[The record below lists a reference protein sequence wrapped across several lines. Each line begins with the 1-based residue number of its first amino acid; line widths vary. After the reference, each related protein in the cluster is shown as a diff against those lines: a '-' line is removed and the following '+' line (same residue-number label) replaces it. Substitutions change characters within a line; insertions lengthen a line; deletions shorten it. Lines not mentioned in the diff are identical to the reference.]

1 MIVPVF
7 KSLSKPMTWGG
18 VPRNIFIL
26 IILAS
31 LISVVIFQSIKGVLP
46 ILAVYMIVLALCKYD
61 PKIFTI
67 LYKAK
72 KLYKIEEGKK
82 DLNKDKELCS

>member
-7 KSLSKPMTWGG
+7 KRLSKPMTWGG

-31 LISVVIFQSIKGVLP
+31 
-46 ILAVYMIVLALCKYD
+46 CKYD

-67 LYKAK
+67 LYKNLNLK
-72 KLYKIEEGKK
+72 THYFEG
-82 DLNKDKELCS
+82 

>member
-1 MIVPVF
+1 MFVPVF

-46 ILAVYMIVLALCKYD
+46 ILADRKSVV
-61 PKIFTI
+61 
-67 LYKAK
+67 
-72 KLYKIEEGKK
+72 
-82 DLNKDKELCS
+82 

>member
-61 PKIFTI
+61 PKIFSI
-67 LYKAK
+67 LYKNLNLK
-72 KLYKIEEGKK
+72 THYFEG
-82 DLNKDKELCS
+82 